1 MQVEAMHDNAIA
13 GDGTSDTIAM
23 CADSVVCKFM
33 QRMTPL
39 GTSKEEDN
47 TVLDAIAMYTDI
59 ADNVKLHDMPFP
71 VSEDNVLGGTSVTC
85 ADNTMQV
92 GFIR

>member
-1 MQVEAMHDNAIA
+1 MQ
-13 GDGTSDTIAM
+13 
-23 CADSVVCKFM
+23 
-33 QRMTPL
+33 QMTPL

-47 TVLDAIAMYTDI
+47 TLLDAIAMYADI
-59 ADNVKLHDMPFP
+59 ADNVKLHDMSFP
-71 VSEDNVLGGTSVTC
+71 VSEDNVLGDTNVTC

>member
-23 CADSVVCKFM
+23 CADSVYSVCKFM

-47 TVLDAIAMYTDI
+47 TLLDAIAMYTDI
-59 ADNVKLHDMPFP
+59 ADNVKVHGMPFP
-71 VSEDNVLGGTSVTC
+71 VS
-85 ADNTMQV
+85 
-92 GFIR
+92 

>member
-13 GDGTSDTIAM
+13 EDGTSDTIAM

-39 GTSKEEDN
+39 ATSMEEDN
-47 TVLDAIAMYTDI
+47 TLLDAIAMYTDI
-59 ADNVKLHDMPFP
+59 ADSVKLHDMPFP
-71 VSEDNVLGGTSVTC
+71 VS
-85 ADNTMQV
+85 
-92 GFIR
+92 